1 MKDSHGYTYTGSVN
15 YKMLFRQLLLSRKS
29 VPATGIVSSNPK
41 PNSLLPN
48 VHNICAEGFN
58 RVLRRPGE
66 SVLPAPVLPPLPWSA
81 SQRQLRTL
89 EGESEDINKP
99 LLWQLSHLKAL
110 EGWPLIVREN
120 APWLLT
126 IILVCFRQSQTAAAS
141 FNVSQ
146 FSNTSKSFR
155 WGLKR
160 TSFIS
165 FRCKLVKFEFRN
177 WINETMH
184 GGPLTQRDVSFSAQV
199 APVMI
204 SPFWM

>member
-1 MKDSHGYTYTGSVN
+1 
-15 YKMLFRQLLLSRKS
+15 MLFRQLLLSRKS

-99 LLWQLSHLKAL
+99 LLWQLSHQKAL
-110 EGWPLIVREN
+110 EAWPLIVREN

-160 TSFIS
+160 TSCIS
-165 FRCKLVKFEFRN
+165 FRCKLVNLSLGTELMKQCTVDLWHNGTCPFPLRLHLLWFLLFGCSKFN
-177 WINETMH
+177 LI
-184 GGPLTQRDVSFSAQV
+184 LL
-199 APVMI
+199 
-204 SPFWM
+204 